1 MQSIK
6 LVMRQ
11 IGVPNPE
18 TDIVSV
24 QEVEYYL
31 DTEFLANGYDVKNEH
46 YLGSVKD
53 ASGNDV
59 GYKVLFVL
67 VKNETPE
74 KAELKTEVK
83 KTAKK

>member
-31 DTEFLANGYDVKNEH
+31 DTEFLANGYDVKSEH

-67 VKNETPE
+67 VKTEEE
-74 KAELKTEVK
+74 KVKEVK
-83 KTAKK
+83 PKAVKGKK